1 MISRRIAANT
11 AVALA
16 IVGTAGWALA
26 ADPTVIVN
34 NGPVQ
39 MRQSPIGEKDIA
51 TARPLMQVVKGFSPT
66 MYDLNG
72 AMALRAEQQAGQVD
86 VPGAIGGA
94 KADHLAKWIGRS
106 EYQES
111 GGVEPQAIGTA
122 GVPFTSGR
130 FYGGAGLATSHPYRM
145 AGKLFFKDGAGNSYW
160 CTGSMI
166 RKGIVVTAAH
176 CLNNGQGSW
185 YNSWTYVPGYQNG
198 YAPYGTWTNWV
209 YGQITVD
216 WLNGGGVVPN
226 LRDWAILVFGQN
238 GSGLTIGDY
247 TGYFGYQYPSFFGQ
261 DITQLGYPGNMD
273 SGNFMQK
280 TNSIVASYGT
290 NNGTW
295 GSDQRGGSSGGP
307 LAINYRSSYNNTSP
321 PSDNG
326 TNRIVA
332 VTSWGWV
339 STGPQQQGASQ
350 FDSVL
355 GTMLSG
361 ACTSYPWAC

>member
-1 MISRRIAANT
+1 MVSSRRAVKL
-11 AVALA
+11 AVAL
-16 IVGTAGWALA
+16 TAAATASWALA
-26 ADPTVIVN
+26 AGPTMLVN

-39 MRQSPIGEKDIA
+39 MRQSPITDKDIA
-51 TARPLMQVVKGFSPT
+51 AARPLMPTANGFSPT
-66 MYDLNG
+66 MYDLNA
-72 AMALRAEQQAGQVD
+72 AMAMRAEQQSRQVD
-86 VPGAIGGA
+86 VAGAVGGA
-94 KADHLAKWIGRS
+94 KADHLARMVGRS
-106 EYQES
+106 QYKEAD
-111 GGVEPQAIGTA
+111 GIDPQAYGTA

-130 FYGGAGLATSHPYRM
+130 FYGGQGLAKSHPYRM
-145 AGKLFFKDGAGNSYW
+145 AGKLFFKDSAGNTYW

-166 RKGIVVTAAH
+166 RTGIVVTAGH

-185 YNSWTYVPGYQNG
+185 YNSWTYIPGYQNG

-209 YGQITVD
+209 FGQITVD
-216 WLNGGGVVPN
+216 WLNGGGAVPN
-226 LRDWAILVFGQN
+226 LRDWAILVFGQD
-238 GSGLTIGDY
+238 GSGNTIGAY
-247 TGYFGYQYPSFFGQ
+247 TGYFGYQYPSFYGQ
-261 DITQLGYPGNMD
+261 NITQLGYPGNMD
-273 SGNFMQK
+273 SGNYMQR
-280 TNSIVASYGT
+280 TNSMVASYGT

-307 LAINYRSSYNNTSP
+307 LAINLRSAYDNTSP

-339 STGPQQQGASQ
+339 STAPQQQGASQ